1 MGATHKSHS
10 LQPIPVVERFVRDH
24 GRETITPV
32 VSQHFKPSDGWRLH
46 GWRKRISISY
56 ARRLRREGVT
66 CVGLEVAPGRIADF
80 RIEELLSSRAN
91 ELARQQLAD
100 AQAGAAQ
107 KARGDGRGDA

>member
-1 MGATHKSHS
+1 MSATHKSHS
-10 LQPIPVVERFVRDH
+10 LQPIPVVERFVRTC
-24 GRETITPV
+24 GGETVTPV
-32 VSQHFKPSDGWRLH
+32 VVHHFKPSSGWFLH
-46 GWRKRISISY
+46 GWRQRISGSY
-56 ARRLRREGVT
+56 ARRLRRDDIT
-66 CVGLEVAPGRIADF
+66 YVGLEVSPGRVADF